1 MCSIRESKIEKH
13 LNSSQ
18 YKNIINFTRHRLM
31 RVYPEGTRIYS
42 SNYNPIQMWNCGI
55 QMVALNYQTKDKPM
69 QLNHAKFLQNGQ
81 CGYVLMPSYMKS
93 ESYNPFVKP
102 VDLDCCSPIVLTVKV
117 RLSLIFYYSN
127 YKINM
132 VDNLCKKSEKINQ
145 RHIESFGRS
154 RSYWCRF

>member
-1 MCSIRESKIEKH
+1 MFFSIETMDYREMCSIRESKIEKH
-13 LNSSQ
+13 LNISQ
-18 YKNIINFTRHRLM
+18 YKTIINFTRHQLM

-42 SNYNPIQMWNCGI
+42 SNYNPTKMWNCGI

-69 QLNHAKFLQNGQ
+69 QLNHAKFLQNGR

-117 RLSLIFYYSN
+117 RFIMIIQSIYSDYIKLI
-127 YKINM
+127 
-132 VDNLCKKSEKINQ
+132 
-145 RHIESFGRS
+145 
-154 RSYWCRF
+154 